1 MPSTQLSSPRNELT
15 GNERSLY
22 PCLFRAWQACIH
34 LRCKSKYNLW
44 IQHKIFQLRFFT
56 EQSVSFLFILNS
68 HAQGI
73 GPIILVPD
81 WLRRSR
87 VKVFVSLCSY
97 STGGC
102 VRSSKQIGA
111 ETFVKNNGKVKVQVF
126 DTPQVSTVLRSNLMR
141 FYLPVDLTGNLI
153 MIEK

>member
-22 PCLFRAWQACIH
+22 PCLFRARQACTCPVN
-34 LRCKSKYNLW
+34 LYKSKNSTLNFLTSFY
-44 IQHKIFQLRFFT
+44 FQLRFFT

-68 HAQGI
+68 HTRGI

-87 VKVFVSLCSY
+87 LKVFVSLCSY
-97 STGGC
+97 STGRC

-111 ETFVKNNGKVKVQVF
+111 ETFVKNNGE
-126 DTPQVSTVLRSNLMR
+126 R
-141 FYLPVDLTGNLI
+141 I
-153 MIEK
+153 IA